1 MAKVKIPPNA
11 GKVKVAMTLGGKWT
25 VWNGKQGKN
34 EFKILV
40 RTRAQAEQIAALIN
54 SKEHG
59 GSIGVLDG
67 GRPSKRANKGA
78 RAPRGASATKDLR
91 RRVATDRRSAA

>member
-1 MAKVKIPPNA
+1 MAQYSIPPNA
-11 GKVKVAMTLGGKWT
+11 GKVRVAMGVAGTYA

-59 GSIGVLDG
+59 GSIEVLDG
-67 GRPSKRANKGA
+67 ASPSKRANK
-78 RAPRGASATKDLR
+78 
-91 RRVATDRRSAA
+91 